1 MYKIAIVDDDKSASE
16 KVKKM
21 IAEFGDSYGTELS
34 ADEFPD
40 GQSLLD
46 SEFVA
51 YDIIFL
57 DIGMEGKNGLE
68 VAKELRARDYKSLL
82 IFCTNLEQYA
92 INGYEVDA
100 MGYLI
105 KPVGEYAFNKNMKKA
120 CELLKTDLDRKALIK
135 TVHGNVVVPLKNI
148 VYIEVQEHNLF
159 FHVIIEGKDE
169 VIRSRGSM
177 QGVVKC
183 LNSNCFAQCSACY
196 LINMSRMLSLEKN
209 MVNLGNIALPLSR
222 NYKRDFTDK
231 FMNFMLKDGA
241 FKN

>member
-16 KVKKM
+16 KLKKM

-68 VAKELRARDYKSLL
+68 VAKELRARDY
-82 IFCTNLEQYA
+82 
-92 INGYEVDA
+92 NGYEVDA